1 MPDKKRA
8 TKAVKSMNTVRVNT
22 TQLFGIALGLLVT
35 VAAIIVNVRLFGSDL
50 SLINVASYITL
61 GALVVISMM
70 IMVKD

>member
-1 MPDKKRA
+1 
-8 TKAVKSMNTVRVNT
+8 MNTVSVNT
-22 TQLFGIALGLLVT
+22 TQLFGVALGLLVT

-61 GALVVISMM
+61 GALVVLSMM

>member
-1 MPDKKRA
+1 
-8 TKAVKSMNTVRVNT
+8 MNTVSVNT

-61 GALVVISMM
+61 GALVVLSMM